1 MSVKYMKELGIM
13 QWNTK
18 RRMWGPVWG
27 DDADTQEL
35 RLEPMEKDIRIQAW
49 WCTCNPSTQEREAEG
64 SQITPI

>member
-1 MSVKYMKELGIM
+1 MEHKKEDV
-13 QWNTK
+13 
-18 RRMWGPVWG
+18 GPAWG

-35 RLEPMEKDIRIQAW
+35 RLELMEKDIRIQEW